1 MFLKKSIFLFVTF
14 TLVLGLVFSCAKKK
28 TVQEL
33 YSEAETAQRM
43 GEYRRAI
50 GAYEQVM
57 KDYPK
62 DERNDKAQFMIGFI
76 YSEYLKDQ
84 GKAKEAFQ
92 KVLDDYPESDLAD
105 DAKFMIE
112 TPLDSLPSL
121 EE

>member
-1 MFLKKSIFLFVTF
+1 MSLKRSILVLMIF
-14 TLVLGLVFSCAKKK
+14 TLVSGLVFSCAKKK

-33 YSEAETAQRM
+33 YTEAETAQRM

-50 GAYEQVM
+50 EVYEKIM
-57 KDYPK
+57 KDYPD

-84 GKAKEAFQ
+84 DKAKEAFQ
-92 KVLDDYPESDLAD
+92 KILDNYPESDLAD

-112 TPLDSLPSL
+112 TPLDSLPIL
-121 EE
+121 ED

>member
-1 MFLKKSIFLFVTF
+1 MFFKRSIFLFVIF
-14 TLVLGLVFSCAKKK
+14 TLILGLVFSCAKKK

-50 GAYEQVM
+50 SAYEHVM
-57 KDYPK
+57 KDYPD

-84 GKAKEAFQ
+84 DKAKEAFQ
-92 KVLDDYPESDLAD
+92 KILDNYPESDLAD
-105 DAKFMIE
+105 DARFMME
-112 TPLDSLPSL
+112 TPLDSLPTL